1 VKIVKQG
8 IPPKPW
14 YADLQGTCATC
25 GTVVRFEESDE
36 ALFSR
41 GVAPGQGQAPF
52 GVWTC
57 PICRQP
63 NRLVSVQPAG
73 ERL

>member
-1 VKIVKQG
+1 LDSEGGGAVKIVKQG

-14 YADLQGTCATC
+14 YADLRGTCAAC
-25 GTVVRFEESDE
+25 GTIVRFEESDE
-36 ALFSR
+36 
-41 GVAPGQGQAPF
+41 APF

-63 NRLVSVQPAG
+63 NRLVSVQPAEEG
-73 ERL
+73 R